1 MNEQD
6 ERLEEVRESL
16 LSEGYEDSIL
26 LENPSFSSAIV
37 GEIEGH
43 VVYSY
48 DLMVEYLTKQYME
61 EGMTEEEAETEA
73 LEWIDYNTIRAIPYM
88 RSEGREPYIMHT
100 IY

>member
-1 MNEQD
+1 MNEGD
-6 ERLEEVRESL
+6 RRLEEVRESL

-48 DLMVEYLTKQYME
+48 DLMVEHLAEQYKD
-61 EGMTEEEAETEA
+61 EGLSEEEAETEA
-73 LEWIDYNTIRAIPYM
+73 REWIDYNTVRAIPYM
-88 RSEGREPYIMHT
+88 KSEGREPYIMHT
-100 IY
+100 LY